1 MDGEEGIF
9 RKGVRHACMQYLC
22 DGAAYPF
29 GLSIGVDATGCT
41 VDTQETHSNTRVVG
55 ETRELCD
62 WGNHS

>member
-1 MDGEEGIF
+1 
-9 RKGVRHACMQYLC
+9 MQYLC